1 MAGFDA
7 KLLSAAADNKAS
19 GSSSRFGTQS
29 CGIGLES
36 KYFNALFNISLSC
49 QFCGLVPDYLK

>member
-7 KLLSAAADNKAS
+7 KLLSAAADTRAS
-19 GSSSRFGTQS
+19 GSSSRFGFQS

-36 KYFNALFNISLSC
+36 KYLNALFIIS
-49 QFCGLVPDYLK
+49 

>member
-7 KLLSAAADNKAS
+7 KLLSAAADTRAS
-19 GSSSRFGTQS
+19 GSSSRFGFQS

-36 KYFNALFNISLSC
+36 KYLNALLDNVAKKLRSSNARISTN
-49 QFCGLVPDYLK
+49 